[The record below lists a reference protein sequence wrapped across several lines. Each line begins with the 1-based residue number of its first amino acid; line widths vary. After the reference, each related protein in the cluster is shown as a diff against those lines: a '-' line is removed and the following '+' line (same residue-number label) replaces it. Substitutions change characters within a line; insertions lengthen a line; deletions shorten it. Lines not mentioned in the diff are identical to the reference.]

1 MHPRTYSQIC
11 IRIFYLA
18 SRRLFQV
25 SNALKGTK
33 LNAQGDLLCEVSF
46 LVAGRRSG
54 SSVADVR
61 YGIGVDI
68 FSGGLYGANNGQAWI
83 GKKW

>member
-11 IRIFYLA
+11 IRIFHLA

-25 SNALKGTK
+25 SNALKRTEI
-33 LNAQGDLLCEVSF
+33 NAQGDLLCGVSF
-46 LVAGRRSG
+46 LVAGRWSG

-61 YGIGVDI
+61 NRIGEDV
-68 FSGGLYGANNGQAWI
+68 FSGGLCDGNSGQA
-83 GKKW
+83 

>member
-1 MHPRTYSQIC
+1 MHRRTYSQIC

-25 SNALKGTK
+25 SNALKRTEI
-33 LNAQGDLLCEVSF
+33 NAQGDLLCGVSF

-68 FSGGLYGANNGQAWI
+68 FPGGLYGANNGQA
-83 GKKW
+83 